1 MNGEI
6 MSTYATRVD
15 ALATTSNVTRSRYSR
30 KRALMYLGER
40 EYTEDY
46 VAHPEFHGMMMHWY
60 LVGGE
65 YEVPICDIQSI
76 DRVDED

>member
-1 MNGEI
+1 MKVPTQPELTHLQLQAMLRDHAI
-6 MSTYATRVD
+6 PESE
-15 ALATTSNVTRSRYSR
+15 
-30 KRALMYLGER
+30 LMYLGER